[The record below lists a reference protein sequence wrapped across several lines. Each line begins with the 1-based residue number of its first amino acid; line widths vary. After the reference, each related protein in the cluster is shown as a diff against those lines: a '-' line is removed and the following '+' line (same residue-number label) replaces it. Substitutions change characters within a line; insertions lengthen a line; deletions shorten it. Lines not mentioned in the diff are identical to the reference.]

1 MQALDDMEGAAA
13 AEAEQASL
21 LDRMSGAKR
30 HAWLR
35 IYNDFLDSRDAQ
47 VVKAAGPGV
56 SIAQMNP
63 PAHDAVVS
71 DRDFY
76 ELFRG
81 W

>member
-1 MQALDDMEGAAA
+1 
-13 AEAEQASL
+13 
-21 LDRMSGAKR
+21 MSGAKR

-47 VVKAAGPGV
+47 VVSGYGAGATIG
-56 SIAQMNP
+56 AMNP

-71 DRDFY
+71 DRDFF

-81 W
+81 WQNKELDQSKSDHKYEMGL